1 MRVSLVVAV
10 PPAQPAGVVRIPA
23 GRGTAGD
30 AVDSVIG
37 QSFISSPPICQT
49 THRQRSLTKVLIKAF
64 LALLYTIVTNHRK
77 PCIWIARH
85 ISTTGWGRVGVDR
98 LVPSRKT
105 PSEKIV
111 HEHSASSW

>member
-1 MRVSLVVAV
+1 MSVSLVVAV
-10 PPAQPAGVVRIPA
+10 PPAQPAGGVRIPA
-23 GRGTAGD
+23 GRWTAGD

-37 QSFISSPPICQT
+37 QSFVSSPLSCQT
-49 THRQRSLTKVLIKAF
+49 THRLRSVTKVLINAF
-64 LALLYTIVTNHRK
+64 LALLYAIVTNRRK

-105 PSEKIV
+105 LSEKIV
-111 HEHSASSW
+111 HEHSAPSW